1 MKYLETSLDI
11 ADLEVVYCGRASSG
25 IWAEAPV
32 PGPDILKNTTPSQ
45 PESSRAAIE
54 AFKQMCDDTASII
67 SQAATWGTCRE
78 SSSSNPE
85 CIDTDRG
92 DVSNISA
99 IEADRTSG
107 LDDSGSDFEK
117 THGQTDAVEGRGLY
131 IAVFYPF

>member
-1 MKYLETSLDI
+1 M
-11 ADLEVVYCGRASSG
+11 YCGGASSG

-32 PGPDILKNTTPSQ
+32 PGPDILKNATTSQ

-78 SSSSNPE
+78 SSPSNPE
-85 CIDTDRG
+85 CIDTARG
-92 DVSNISA
+92 DAYNIST
-99 IEADRTSG
+99 IEVDTTSG
-107 LDDSGSDFEK
+107 LDYSGSDVEK
-117 THGQTDAVEGRGLY
+117 THCQTDAVEGRGLY

>member
-1 MKYLETSLDI
+1 MDI
-11 ADLEVVYCGRASSG
+11 ADLEVVYWGGASSG

-32 PGPDILKNTTPSQ
+32 PGVEILKNATPSQ

-54 AFKQMCDDTASII
+54 AFKQMCDDTVSII

-78 SSSSNPE
+78 SSPNNPD
-85 CIDTDRG
+85 CIDTARG
-92 DVSNISA
+92 DASNISNM
-99 IEADRTSG
+99 EADTRSG
-107 LDDSGSDFEK
+107 LDDSGSDVEK